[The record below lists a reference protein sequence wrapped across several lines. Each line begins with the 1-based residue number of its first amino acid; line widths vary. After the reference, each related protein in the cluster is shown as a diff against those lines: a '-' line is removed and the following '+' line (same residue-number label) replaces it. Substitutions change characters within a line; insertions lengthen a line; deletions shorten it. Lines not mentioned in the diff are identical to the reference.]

1 LNTKLTI
8 QLLTIFVTTLSLAVV
23 PGTMAANATIVST
36 PGTNP
41 NTQWIGSGPAAD
53 TIRLQYYTGLTG
65 DTNEYNALCF
75 AQPTTCNPQIDLTDV
90 QVPTSEVS
98 PTNNNDPRFYVTPES
113 PAFDFEHVDFNLANS
128 FFGVE
133 FCNGADG
140 ITIASTCPDGI
151 GASAIPATC
160 PNMPAPH
167 TGDCTFAGISI
178 RQGVAHLIDK
188 AAYVSNVL
196 LNHGVAI
203 DNVLAAA
210 QNTLHSGQNFNPL
223 FNPTGTTPANIGP
236 YAVDPT
242 NPIGSQQVALGSE
255 TQCVTVAQINGN
267 GGHCEINVG
276 GVCSWDVLI
285 GCAGTFQGQT
295 QLSAFHLTG
304 DPTADANG
312 MVPTGSPDFC
322 AAATDFV
329 NAGIG
334 TSVSTPATGCQIN
347 GFTGFNTGTAGTP
360 GGPLLLYRRVSL
372 DRGPMFDGL
381 GTSICRLIHGPT
393 GTENCLEVTVQTIS
407 LAQAHVLVFNQG
419 CKSASE
425 AGTTCASQGPK
436 RTWTMYDGGNTLAVT
451 VNNLYALYTSQF
463 ASDLCG
469 GNSPGD
475 QPLNYVLS
483 CNTKLDTWSNY
494 GEFTGTP
501 GNAVADTQIANDI
514 FGNHTFSI
522 PFVAHSSQYAW
533 LSGWGGV
540 SNAAGIGIAQGNFYG
555 LLNAYN
561 PNPAVAGPT
570 IRWGQKDSPASLN
583 PFSANSVIEFDII
596 QEIYDTLLAS
606 NAYSPSSLYSYMVN
620 SYQIVLNSQD
630 SNCPLNVSTA
640 SGTFAVAGCVKMA
653 LRGDNSWHDIYNCAP
668 TDGACL
674 QGHTVTAQD
683 VKFSFASY
691 NATGGLITPS
701 TQNTVD
707 VLYNPS
713 SLPSAAFSAYG
724 GTQSSGQPEII
735 YFALKSLSAWQL
747 FDIATVPIV
756 PQHVWKTATAAG
768 PCLSP
773 TLGGATV
780 SDIYAGTPACSL
792 DTSFVSGPGSDP
804 IANNKLIGS
813 SAFMCT
819 SGTVGASGTV
829 YGGGCSTSGNQSP
842 AAGDVVTL
850 RRFQYQGTNAAQ
862 QGSLNVNFAYFRTNG
877 KFKNFAWADYLSA
890 RNSGQPNGLGAQGV
904 VDIRD
909 IQSVASCLHVAP
921 PYTTAPCNH
930 WASAAATTSLVSTS
944 GGANL
949 GVVGGGRGTTV
960 QVSIG
965 TVSQVSRWYLTQFYD
980 QQLSTASPP
989 SPLLYG
995 TNGNQL
1001 NPGSYPA
1008 PGSGQ
1013 NVLYE
1018 DATNETS

>member
-1 LNTKLTI
+1 L
-8 QLLTIFVTTLSLAVV
+8 
-23 PGTMAANATIVST
+23 
-36 PGTNP
+36 
-41 NTQWIGSGPAAD
+41 WIGSGPAAD
-53 TIRLQYYTGLTG
+53 TLRLQYYTGLTG

-75 AQPTTCNPQIDLTDV
+75 AQAAGCTPTIDLTDV
-90 QVPTSEVS
+90 QIPTSEVN
-98 PTNNNDPRFYVTPES
+98 PTNINDPRFYVTPES
-113 PAFDFEHVDFNLANS
+113 PAFDFVHADFNLANS

-140 ITIASTCPDGI
+140 ITAGASCPDGL
-151 GASAIPATC
+151 GATSIPATC

-167 TGDCTFAGISI
+167 TGNCSFAGISI
-178 RQGVAHLIDK
+178 RQGIAHLIDK
-188 AAYVSNVL
+188 AAYVTNVL
-196 LNHGVAI
+196 QNHGVAL
-203 DNVLAAA
+203 DNALAAA
-210 QNTLHSGQNFNPL
+210 QNTLHSGQNLGL

-242 NPIGSQQVALGSE
+242 LPIGSQQVAIGSE
-255 TQCVTVAQINGN
+255 TVCTTVSQINGN
-267 GGHCEINVG
+267 GGACEINVG
-276 GVCSWDVLI
+276 GACSWDVLVT
-285 GCAGTFQGQT
+285 CSGTFQGQT

-304 DPTADANG
+304 DAAATANG

-322 AAATDFV
+322 AAAQDFV
-329 NAGIG
+329 NAGLG
-334 TSVSTPATGCQIN
+334 TSVSTPATGCQVV

-372 DRGPMFDGL
+372 DRGPLFDGL
-381 GTSICRLIHGPT
+381 GISICQLIHGPSVT
-393 GTENCLEVTVQTIS
+393 TCAEVTVTTIS
-407 LAQAHVLVFNQG
+407 LGQAHVLVFAQG

-425 AGTTCASQGPK
+425 PGTTCASQGPK
-436 RTWTMYDGGNTLAVT
+436 RTWNLYDGGNTLAVQ

-475 QPLNYVLS
+475 QPLNYVLA
-483 CNTKLDTWSNY
+483 CNTRSDTWSNY
-494 GEFTGTP
+494 GQFVGTP
-501 GNAVADTQIANDI
+501 GNSIADTQIANEI

-522 PFVAHSSQYAW
+522 PIIAHAAQYAY
-533 LSGWGGV
+533 LSGWNGV
-540 SNAAGIGIAQGNFYG
+540 SNAAGIGIAAGNFYG
-555 LLNAYN
+555 LMNAYN
-561 PNPAVAGPT
+561 PTPATPGPT

-583 PFSANSVIEFDII
+583 PFSYNSVVEADII
-596 QEIYDTLLAS
+596 QSVYDTLFAS
-606 NAYSPSSLYSYMVN
+606 NAYSPASLYSYMIN
-620 SYQIVLNSQD
+620 SYQVVLNSQD
-630 SNCPLNVSTA
+630 SNCPLNVQTA

-653 LRGDNSWHDIYNCAP
+653 LRGDNSWHDIFNCAP

-683 VKFSFASY
+683 VKFAVAGF

-724 GTQSSGQPEII
+724 GTQSSGQPEIL
-735 YFALKSLSAWQL
+735 YFALKSISAWSL
-747 FDIATVPIV
+747 FDIAGIPIV
-756 PQHVWKTATAAG
+756 PQHIWKTATAAG

-780 SDIYAGTPACSL
+780 NDIYAGTAACQL

-819 SGTVGASGTV
+819 SGTVGASGTI

-890 RNSGQPNGLGAQGV
+890 RGSTGVNGLGAQGV

-909 IQSVASCLHVAP
+909 IQSVASCLRLAP

-930 WASAAATTSLVSTS
+930 WASPAATTSVVSTS
-944 GGANL
+944 GGANYGL
-949 GVVGGGRGTTV
+949 VGGGAGTTV
-960 QVSIG
+960 QIRIG
-965 TVSQVSRWYLTQFYD
+965 VVSQVSRWYLTQWYD

-989 SPLLYG
+989 APLLYG
-995 TNGNQL
+995 VNGNQL

-1008 PGSGQ
+1008 PGTGQ

-1018 DATNETS
+1018 GATNETS